1 MDENMQKKV
10 MNLQMMEQKL
20 QGYAMQKQNFQG
32 QLLEIENALIES
44 KDAEEVYKM
53 VGQLM
58 IKSEKNKVL
67 KELDEKKVMFEG
79 KLKDIEKQESKIRE
93 ELTPL
98 QEEVMG
104 SLKNEQ

>member
-10 MNLQMMEQKL
+10 MKLQMMEQKL

-32 QLLEIENALIES
+32 QILEIENALLES
-44 KDAEEVYKM
+44 KTSEEVYKM

-58 IKSEKNKVL
+58 IKSDKDKIL
-67 KELDEKKVMFEG
+67 KELEEKDAMFKE
-79 KLKDIEKQESKIRE
+79 KIKDIENQEAKIRE

-104 SLKNEQ
+104 SLKNDK